1 MGFVRSLFS
10 VFQDKRELLDP
21 ARFED
26 ELACRIDWTPLVR
39 GGDIFCTHRARLRTG
54 LTTSILAFEVTRLLV
69 VICGLVG
76 VAGIVV
82 CGVLLIERSTLDQF
96 PVVMMLSPLVLVGL
110 AVWMF
115 WRARSNQIQF
125 DRSAQQFTQRGCQFP
140 LSDVRALQLLRERVR
155 SSEDSYFSYEL
166 NLVFR
171 DGHRRN
177 VTDHGALKAIRDD
190 AQMLAE
196 YLQVPLWDAIDFR
209 LPDHLQKPN
218 LKLDLLRNNLG
229 F

>member
-26 ELACRIDWTPLVR
+26 ELASRIDWIPLVR
-39 GGDIFCTHRARLRTG
+39 GGNIFCTHRARLRTG
-54 LTTSILAFEVTRLLV
+54 LTTSILVFEVTHLLV

-82 CGVLLIERSTLDQF
+82 CGVLLIERSTSDQF

-177 VTDHGALKAIRDD
+177 VTDHGALRAIRDD

>member
-1 MGFVRSLFS
+1 M
-10 VFQDKRELLDP
+10 
-21 ARFED
+21 
-26 ELACRIDWTPLVR
+26 R
-39 GGDIFCTHRARLRTG
+39 GGNIFCTHRARLRTG

-82 CGVLLIERSTLDQF
+82 CGVMLIERSTLDQF

-140 LSDVRALQLLRERVR
+140 LSDVHALQLLRERVR
-155 SSEDSYFSYEL
+155 GSEDSYFSYEL

-209 LPDHLQKPN
+209 LPDHLHKPN

>member
-69 VICGLVG
+69 VICGLIG
-76 VAGIVV
+76 VAGIVI

-96 PVVMMLSPLVLVGL
+96 PVVMMLSPLLLVGL

-177 VTDHGALKAIRDD
+177 VTDHGALRAIRDD

>member
-76 VAGIVV
+76 VAGIVI

-96 PVVMMLSPLVLVGL
+96 PVVMMLSPLLLVGL

-177 VTDHGALKAIRDD
+177 VTDHGALRAIRDD
-190 AQMLAE
+190 AQMLAD